1 MSAGESRCGLLR
13 SCRLHDHTECLVDSL
28 AHAKPRRKAQRSVAD
43 GCFSSAITSTV
54 SLSTSTEGG
63 DFCIFS
69 YSIFTQTAGS
79 FPAGGF
85 PGRGNDRGRTQLSGV
100 SCQWA
105 VGGGRPGR
113 AADGSLRGLVLRE
126 RIELARALT
135 LCAAD
140 CFRVQAGSRGVT
152 GARS

>member
-1 MSAGESRCGLLR
+1 M
-13 SCRLHDHTECLVDSL
+13 T
-28 AHAKPRRKAQRSVAD
+28 
-43 GCFSSAITSTV
+43 
-54 SLSTSTEGG
+54 G
-63 DFCIFS
+63 D
-69 YSIFTQTAGS
+69 A
-79 FPAGGF
+79 
-85 PGRGNDRGRTQLSGV
+85 L
-100 SCQWA
+100 SCQ
-105 VGGGRPGR
+105 VSVVMGGGRPGR